1 IYGGLGCAPMWGVVT
16 QLPVR
21 ALGLGVH
28 VWGLYLRLLSLGL
41 WAFLLCILVLLRE
54 LCVCVL
60 EAGRAV
66 FTAARS
72 VALVAHACSV
82 YVFLQG
88 LACAAQLVGS
98 WVTLLTWLYCA
109 LLETLRRVPLLP
121 LCEEVARWL
130 VWAGMQAGRGLARVW
145 GVATFVQ
152 LCTHTVFLGMCL
164 CMHICFA
171 AISSKVRVRV
181 HAPFRVSLPF
191 RVHAPLSLGIK
202 VGLQGR
208 KQGRAIG
215 EASTPQRERL
225 GKQKPQTSRSPK
237 PTRRKEVSRSRR
249 ELSPVIPSAAT
260 LIIVVCVGFLVL
272 MVVLGLVRIHSLHRR
287 VSGAGGPPGTSSDP
301 KDPDLFWDDSALTI
315 IVNPME
321 SYQNRQACVVG
332 AAGGQQEDEDSS
344 DSEAADSP
352 SSDERRIIETPP
364 HRY

>member
-1 IYGGLGCAPMWGVVT
+1 MHGGQGCAPMWGVVT

-21 ALGLGVH
+21 ALGLEVR
-28 VWGLYLRLLSLGL
+28 VWGLCLHLLSLGL
-41 WAFLLCILVLLRE
+41 RAFLLFFLVLLRE
-54 LCVCVL
+54 LCVCVQ

-66 FTAARS
+66 LMAARS
-72 VALVAHACSV
+72 VALTAHVCSV

-88 LACAAQLVGS
+88 VAWSAQLVGS
-98 WVTLLTWLYCA
+98 WVMLHIWLYRA
-109 LLETLRRVPLLP
+109 LLETPRRVPLLP
-121 LCEEVARWL
+121 QCEQAARWL
-130 VWAGMQAGRGLARVW
+130 VWASMQAGKGLARVW

-152 LCTHTVFLGMCL
+152 LCAHTVFLSMYL

-181 HAPFRVSLPF
+181 NAPFCVSVPLK
-191 RVHAPLSLGIK
+191 VHAPLSLGIK
-202 VGLQGR
+202 VGLQGQ
-208 KQGRAIG
+208 KHGRATG
-215 EASTPQRERL
+215 EAGMPQGEML
-225 GKQKPQTSRSPK
+225 GKQEPQTSRSPK
-237 PTRRKEVSRSRR
+237 PTRRREVSRS

-287 VSGAGGPPGTSSDP
+287 VSGAGGPPGASSDP

-321 SYQNRQACVVG
+321 SYQNRQSCVTG
-332 AAGGQQEDEDSS
+332 AVGGQQEDEDSS
-344 DSEAADSP
+344 DSEVADSP